1 MSMLVHCPILEAP
14 MVTSRYARPLPLPPK
29 GIHILTRSFQR
40 IDHAGFSRY
49 ILKRNPPRYTPWGD
63 ELEDSESDPEADA
76 DFHETDAY
84 ADVHINGRIALAI
97 FHSSLHQLTRTAET
111 LAPLKHPSELASHPS
126 LSQTFLDSA
135 LPDMVQSTETT
146 LRQEKAALYR
156 AKRLHAQLIGDEA
169 WVPLGSV
176 ETPEDWD
183 LFEPKS
189 KQTEQRSKKR
199 KRDEPEAIGVSVP
212 EMTGTSTGRASPDGV
227 PEFPDIP
234 DSPPEQNPAPE
245 TTMQDQHPVQASEEG
260 QEQQPE
266 PVPTTNG
273 IQHHSNDNPSQPN
286 STSSTPPPPRR
297 ITRALAAE
305 NNPSPR
311 SPTLSTI
318 SSDLLEPDSLFLA
331 THTPTTSLPNLTS
344 LLPHPERTETRRLLT
359 MYIQKQEETIR
370 CTEAVLGKLIKALR
384 MRDQLL
390 EWSKAEGHV
399 GEWSDG
405 EDWIDAEAWGEREVD
420 LRKGRDEDDP
430 NAGNG
435 DDEAGG
441 ASIVGIGGKKKKR
454 KPRGEANVR
463 GGD

>member
-1 MSMLVHCPILEAP
+1 
-14 MVTSRYARPLPLPPK
+14 
-29 GIHILTRSFQR
+29 
-40 IDHAGFSRY
+40 
-49 ILKRNPPRYTPWGD
+49 
-63 ELEDSESDPEADA
+63 
-76 DFHETDAY
+76 
-84 ADVHINGRIALAI
+84 
-97 FHSSLHQLTRTAET
+97 
-111 LAPLKHPSELASHPS
+111 
-126 LSQTFLDSA
+126 
-135 LPDMVQSTETT
+135 MVQSTEAN

-176 ETPEDWD
+176 ETPDDWD
-183 LFEPKS
+183 LFEPKP
-189 KQTEQRSKKR
+189 KQAEQRSKKR
-199 KRDEPEAIGVSVP
+199 KRDDPEESDMIATRP
-212 EMTGTSTGRASPDGV
+212 SPDGV
-227 PEFPDIP
+227 SEFPDLP
-234 DSPPEQNPAPE
+234 HSPQEQNPTPD
-245 TTMQDQHPVQASEEG
+245 TNMQDHQPPQTSEEG
-260 QEQQPE
+260 QEKQPE
-266 PVPTTNG
+266 PEPEPTTNG
-273 IQHHSNDNPSQPN
+273 IQSHSNDDPSQPN

-311 SPTLSTI
+311 SPTLSSI
-318 SSDLLEPDSLFLA
+318 SSDLLEPDPLFLT
-331 THTPTTSLPNLTS
+331 THTPATSIPNLTS
-344 LLPHPERTETRRLLT
+344 LLPLPERTETRRLLT

-370 CTEAVLGKLIKALR
+370 CTEAVLGKLIKSLR

-435 DDEAGG
+435 DDDAGG
-441 ASIVGIGGKKKKR
+441 ASIVGIGGKKKRR